1 MLEYLPS
8 NHKALGL
15 VPITEK
21 SIQFSYCKILISLSL
36 KISTFHRQECMKFI
50 SLVFLI
56 SKMWFD
62 DHIVILNVN

>member
-21 SIQFSYCKILISLSL
+21 SIQFNYCKILISLSL
-36 KISTFHRQECMKFI
+36 KYLLSTGKNYEI
-50 SLVFLI
+50 Y
-56 SKMWFD
+56 
-62 DHIVILNVN
+62 